1 MKKIVLAA
9 AGAMAALSG
18 VAHAEDWSGLYVG
31 GHVGS
36 TTRESEWT
44 DVDGDWEDP
53 GDIVASDDADST
65 AIGAHLGY
73 NWQFGNWVIG
83 AQGGFT
89 YADASENETLYGD
102 VVVDNS
108 LSFLADARVNAGY
121 SFGAYLP
128 YITVGVAYSDLEH
141 SWAEGND
148 TSDSW
153 ADFGNETAL
162 VYGAGL
168 EYAFAESWSA
178 GVEYLIYDFDS
189 ETSVNP
195 NGYAMDV
202 ETDVSA
208 VQLVLNYRL
217 N

>member
-18 VAHAEDWSGLYVG
+18 VAQAEDWSGLYIG

-36 TTRESEWT
+36 TTRESEWL
-44 DVDGDWEDP
+44 DVDGDWDDP
-53 GDIVASDDADST
+53 GTIVTDDDADAT
-65 AIGAHLGY
+65 AIGAHAGY

-83 AQGGFT
+83 AQGGVTFS
-89 YADASENETLYGD
+89 DLSETEVIFGD
-102 VVVDNS
+102 VAVDNS
-108 LSFLADARVNAGY
+108 LSFMADARINAGY
-121 SFGAYLP
+121 SFGAFLP
-128 YITVGVAYSDLEH
+128 YATVGVAYSDLEH
-141 SWAEGND
+141 SWAEAND

-162 VYGAGL
+162 VYGVGL

-195 NGYAMDV
+195 NDYAMDV
-202 ETDVSA
+202 TTDVSA